1 MAGIYIHIPFCKQL
15 CFYCDFYKSN
25 SLKEKPQF
33 IKALKHEIELQ
44 KNYLEGEKIE
54 TIYFGGGTPSVLNG
68 KEINNLL
75 KKLSEIHEI
84 TDNPEITL
92 EVNPDDIDMDYVC
105 EIKTTPVNRL
115 SIGIQSFSDEDLLLL
130 NRRHNKRHAINAV
143 KLSQSAGFSNISIDL
158 IYGIPGMSV
167 ENWKKNLK
175 QAFEFNVQHISAYF
189 LTFEPGTVIAQLIEK
204 GEITPLEEEENVEQY
219 SVLLEQMVQNH
230 FIPYEI
236 SNFCKEDYFSKHNT
250 NYWKQEKYLGLGPS
264 AHSYNG
270 HSRQWNIADND
281 KYIKSLKRDSL
292 VFEREILDP
301 KRKYNDYILTSL
313 RTMWGVDLKY
323 LEEEFSKEARDYCV
337 SLAKRLLEYG
347 MIDIKNESLI
357 LTKQGKF
364 IADNIIA
371 ELLMTD

>member
-25 SLKEKPQF
+25 SLKEKPQL

-44 KNYLEGEKIE
+44 KNYLGGEEIE

-68 KEINNLL
+68 KEINSLL

-92 EVNPDDIDMDYVC
+92 EVNPDDIDKDYVC

-115 SIGIQSFSDEDLLLL
+115 SIGIQSFSNEDLLLL
-130 NRRHNKRHAINAV
+130 NRRHNRKQAINAV
-143 KLSQSAGFSNISIDL
+143 KLFKSAGFSNISIDL

-167 ENWKKNLK
+167 ENWKKNLT
-175 QAFEFNVQHISAYF
+175 QAFELNVQHISAYF
-189 LTFEPGTVIAQLIEK
+189 LTIEPGTVMAQLIEN

-219 SVLLEQMVQNH
+219 SVLLEQMVENH

-236 SNFCKEDYFSKHNT
+236 SNFCKEEYYSKHNT
-250 NYWKQEKYLGLGPS
+250 NYWKQKKYLGLGPS
-264 AHSYNG
+264 AHSYDG
-270 HSRQWNIADND
+270 QSRQWNIADND
-281 KYIKSLKRDSL
+281 QYIKSLKADSL

-323 LEEEFSKEARDYCV
+323 IEEAFSKEAKDYCV
-337 SLAKRLLEYG
+337 SLAKRFQEYG
-347 MIDIKNESLI
+347 MIDFMNESLV
-357 LTKQGKF
+357 LTKQGKL
-364 IADNIIA
+364 IADNIIS

>member
-54 TIYFGGGTPSVLNG
+54 TIYFGGGTPSVLKG
-68 KEINNLL
+68 KEINSLF
-75 KKLSEIHEI
+75 KKLSEIYEI

-92 EVNPDDIDMDYVC
+92 EVNPDDIDKDYVC

-115 SIGIQSFSDEDLLLL
+115 SIGIQSFFDEDLLLL
-130 NRRHNKRHAINAV
+130 NRRHNKRQAINAV

-189 LTFEPGTVIAQLIEK
+189 LTIEPGTVMAQLIEK
-204 GEITPLEEEENVEQY
+204 GDVTPLEEEENVEQY
-219 SVLLEQMVQNH
+219 SVLLEQMAQNN

-236 SNFCKEDYFSKHNT
+236 SNFCKEGYFSKHNT

-281 KYIKSLKRDSL
+281 KYIQSLKADSL

-301 KRKYNDYILTSL
+301 KRRYNDYILTSL

-323 LEEEFSKEARDYCV
+323 LEEEFSKESRDYCV

-347 MIDIKNESLI
+347 MINIKNESLI

-364 IADNIIA
+364 IADNIIS

>member
-68 KEINNLL
+68 KEINSLY

-92 EVNPDDIDMDYVC
+92 EVNPDDIDKDYVC

-115 SIGIQSFSDEDLLLL
+115 SIGIQSFFDEDLLLL
-130 NRRHNKRHAINAV
+130 NRRHNKRQAINAV

-189 LTFEPGTVIAQLIEK
+189 LTIEPGTVMAQLIEK
-204 GEITPLEEEENVEQY
+204 GDVTPLEEEENVEQY
-219 SVLLEQMVQNH
+219 SVLLEQMAQNN

-236 SNFCKEDYFSKHNT
+236 SNFCKEGYFSKHNT

-281 KYIKSLKRDSL
+281 KYIQSLKADSL

-301 KRKYNDYILTSL
+301 KRRYNDYILTSL

-323 LEEEFSKEARDYCV
+323 LEEEFSKESRDYCV

-347 MIDIKNESLI
+347 MINIKNESLI

-364 IADNIIA
+364 IADNIIS

>member
-1 MAGIYIHIPFCKQL
+1 M
-15 CFYCDFYKSN
+15 
-25 SLKEKPQF
+25 

-44 KNYLEGEKIE
+44 KNYLGGEEIE

-68 KEINNLL
+68 KEINSLF
-75 KKLSEIHEI
+75 KKLSEIHKI

-92 EVNPDDIDMDYVC
+92 EVNPDDIDKDYVC

-115 SIGIQSFSDEDLLLL
+115 SIGIQSFFDEDLLLL
-130 NRRHNKRHAINAV
+130 NRRHNKRQAINAV

-175 QAFEFNVQHISAYF
+175 KAFEFNVQHISAYF
-189 LTFEPGTVIAQLIEK
+189 LTIEPDTVMAQLIEK
-204 GEITPLEEEENVEQY
+204 GEVTPLEEEENVEQY

-236 SNFCKEDYFSKHNT
+236 SNFCKEGYFSKHNT

-281 KYIKSLKRDSL
+281 KYIQSLKADSL

-301 KRKYNDYILTSL
+301 KRRYNDYILTSL

-323 LEEEFSKEARDYCV
+323 LEEEFSKESRDYCV

-347 MIDIKNESLI
+347 MINIKNESLI

-364 IADNIIA
+364 IADNIIS

>member
-1 MAGIYIHIPFCKQL
+1 M
-15 CFYCDFYKSN
+15 
-25 SLKEKPQF
+25 

-44 KNYLEGEKIE
+44 KNYLGGEEIE

-68 KEINNLL
+68 KEINSLL

-92 EVNPDDIDMDYVC
+92 EVNPDDIDKDYVC

-130 NRRHNKRHAINAV
+130 NRRHNRKQAINAV
-143 KLSQSAGFSNISIDL
+143 KLFQSAGFSNISIDL

-167 ENWKKNLK
+167 ENWKKNLT
-175 QAFEFNVQHISAYF
+175 QAFELNVQHISAYF
-189 LTFEPGTVIAQLIEK
+189 LTIETGTVMAQLIEK

-219 SVLLEQMVQNH
+219 SVLLEQMAQNH

-236 SNFCKEDYFSKHNT
+236 SNFCKEGYFSKHNT

-281 KYIKSLKRDSL
+281 KYIQSLKADNL

-301 KRKYNDYILTSL
+301 KRRYNDYILTSL

-323 LEEEFSKEARDYCV
+323 LEEAFSKEAKDYCV
-337 SLAKRLLEYG
+337 SLAKRFQEYG
-347 MIDIKNESLI
+347 MIDFINESLV
-357 LTKQGKF
+357 LTKQGKL
-364 IADNIIA
+364 IADNIIS

>member
-1 MAGIYIHIPFCKQL
+1 M
-15 CFYCDFYKSN
+15 
-25 SLKEKPQF
+25 
-33 IKALKHEIELQ
+33 
-44 KNYLEGEKIE
+44 
-54 TIYFGGGTPSVLNG
+54 
-68 KEINNLL
+68 
-75 KKLSEIHEI
+75 SEIYEI

-92 EVNPDDIDMDYVC
+92 EVNPDDIDKDYVC

-115 SIGIQSFSDEDLLLL
+115 SIGIQSFFDEDLLLL
-130 NRRHNKRHAINAV
+130 NRRHNKRQAINAV

-189 LTFEPGTVIAQLIEK
+189 LTIEPGTVMAQLIEK
-204 GEITPLEEEENVEQY
+204 GDVTPLEEEENVEQY
-219 SVLLEQMVQNH
+219 SVLLEQMAQNH

-236 SNFCKEDYFSKHNT
+236 SNFCKEGYFSKHNT

-281 KYIKSLKRDSL
+281 KYIQSLKADSL

-301 KRKYNDYILTSL
+301 KRRYNDYILTSL

-323 LEEEFSKEARDYCV
+323 LEEEFSKESRDYCV

-347 MIDIKNESLI
+347 MINIKNESLI

-364 IADNIIA
+364 IADNIIS